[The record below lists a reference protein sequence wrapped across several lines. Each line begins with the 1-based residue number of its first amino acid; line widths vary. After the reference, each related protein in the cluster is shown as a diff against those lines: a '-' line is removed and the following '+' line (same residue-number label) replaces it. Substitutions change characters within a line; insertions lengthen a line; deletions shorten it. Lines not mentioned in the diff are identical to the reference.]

1 MGKKERKNECLA
13 SFKVYCI
20 HVFRFFFYLQC
31 LEIYFLTK
39 GEYGSSPVVTCL
51 LELEVGAFW
60 SSNATGYGGKKKKKN
75 PMSPASKR
83 LVTPESLLYLISAK
97 PRGMLCWSMWTVSP
111 FSHWTIIC
119 LAAKKCHSQCPLA
132 PLPAALANRPQRLS
146 SPFTHRSCSLSVSV
160 VVVPAQAFYM
170 LFLDYWKLEVLL
182 PVQHRIYGWGDNFSL
197 PGDNLASLCQC

>member
-39 GEYGSSPVVTCL
+39 GEYGSSPVATCL

-75 PMSPASKR
+75 PMSPAPKR
-83 LVTPESLLYLISAK
+83 LVTPECLLYLISAR
-97 PRGMLCWSMWTVSP
+97 PRGMWCWSMWTVSP
-111 FSHWTIIC
+111 FSHWTIIR
-119 LAAKKCHSQCPLA
+119 LAAKKMPQSVPASTLASSISKQTSETELPFYSQKL
-132 PLPAALANRPQRLS
+132 
-146 SPFTHRSCSLSVSV
+146 FSLSVSSRCSS
-160 VVVPAQAFYM
+160 PG
-170 LFLDYWKLEVLL
+170 FLHVIPGLL
-182 PVQHRIYGWGDNFSL
+182 KTGSAAPRAT
-197 PGDNLASLCQC
+197 PNLWMRRQLQSARW